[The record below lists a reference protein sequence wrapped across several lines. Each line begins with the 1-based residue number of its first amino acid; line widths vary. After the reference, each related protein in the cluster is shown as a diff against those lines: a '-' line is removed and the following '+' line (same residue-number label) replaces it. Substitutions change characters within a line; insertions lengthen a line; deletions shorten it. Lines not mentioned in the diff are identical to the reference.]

1 MKLTPE
7 LKEYKL
13 SNAAAAEIF
22 SRRFTKLRK
31 AYQMSLNDVADTLGI
46 SRQSIVYYA
55 MGNRLPRIPI
65 LIAIAKLFNTSTDY
79 LLGLKN
85 GDVLSL
91 PCEVGS
97 TVYLIGSDKSGKKL
111 VQTVI
116 SGQIDHFTIGG
127 LGVPLADICTD
138 DNRWYYACAYPN
150 DYFLTQEEAQETLKK
165 NGGTEK

>member
-1 MKLTPE
+1 MNLGQKIRE
-7 LKEYKL
+7 LRLHKCL
-13 SNAAAAEIF
+13 SQ
-22 SRRFTKLRK
+22 K
-31 AYQMSLNDVADTLGI
+31 SLADLCGVSESAI
-46 SRQSIVYYA
+46 RNYEL
-55 MGNRLPRIPI
+55 GNRTPSEKIMKT
-65 LIAIAKLFNTSTDY
+65 IAKSLDINYAVLLTSSLSDRLN
-79 LLGLKN
+79 LLLIN
-85 GDVLSL
+85 L

-150 DYFLTQEEAQETLKK
+150 DYFLTQEEAQEALKK